1 MMTEEN
7 LLKLLETNN
16 ISYTLRRHAPIFT
29 VAEGEALGL
38 PDIKY
43 AVKSLFITD
52 DKRTNFY
59 LVVLPLDKR
68 LDLKQLR
75 ALLASRRL
83 TMASAEEL
91 QNYLELTPGAV
102 TPLGLLNDT
111 EKRVQAIF
119 DLALKEQTIA
129 IPAGSNTV
137 TVWLACQS
145 LVKLLQDNE
154 HQINFLA
161 I

>member
-1 MMTEEN
+1 MTEEIF
-7 LLKLLETNN
+7 LQLLEARHIN
-16 ISYTLRRHAPIFT
+16 YKLRRHAPIFT

-52 DKRTNFY
+52 DKRANFY

-68 LDLKQLR
+68 LDLKSLR

-91 QNYLELTPGAV
+91 QNYLKLAPGAV
-102 TPLGLLNDT
+102 TPIGLLNDQS
-111 EKRVQAIF
+111 KRVQAVF
-119 DLALKEQTIA
+119 DLSIKEQTLA

-137 TVWLACQS
+137 TIWLACQD
-145 LVKLLQDNE
+145 LVKLLQTYE
-154 HQINFLA
+154 YQINFLA

>member
-38 PDIKY
+38 PDINC
-43 AVKSLFITD
+43 AAKSLLIAD
-52 DKRTNFY
+52 DKHANFY
-59 LVVLPLDKR
+59 LAVLPLDKR
-68 LDLKQLR
+68 LDLKSLR
-75 ALLASRRL
+75 AALASRRL

-91 QNYLELTPGAV
+91 QKFLELTPGAV

-119 DLALKEQTIA
+119 DLALKEHTIA

-137 TVWLACQS
+137 TIWLACQS